1 MTTIPTMNLR
11 SILLIGLLA
20 LTTLL
25 TSVGEASHVHDN
37 SSGEQHCV
45 VCVHGNTAQAITAE
59 FHFDFSITASTSFSH
74 VSGEHVTSLPTNN
87 YLSRAPPSIS

>member
-1 MTTIPTMNLR
+1 MNLR

-25 TSVGEASHVHDN
+25 TSAGEASHVHDN
-37 SSGEQHCV
+37 SSGEQQCV
-45 VCVHGNTAQAITAE
+45 VCLHGHTAQAITAE
-59 FHFDFSITASTSFSH
+59 FYFDLSITTRASFPG